1 MKTDDKKSTQS
12 IASKAKPEESKVS
25 EEPIITKE
33 KDLTSLNNPKDQIVN
48 NEEQLNNEISQE
60 RNEEIQNQ
68 EEEENKNQEENES
81 ENMDEDLKFKFKEK
95 LLTNEVHRIY
105 GNRLREDYKYD
116 NEGENGLFE
125 ASPRIVKIA
134 GFELNKKIMTKI
146 NVINKSKY
154 TERIIILPP
163 TTPNF
168 KIKYTKRGQ
177 IAPGLS
183 ETIYLFFTPGEYKYY
198 TDNICINCPGNKII
212 IPIHAYPKMNIFV
225 KEYIP
230 KLIDFGNIT
239 IDTSVTKNISVK
251 NLIDQNFRYKITP
264 INDCKEI
271 KIEKMEDT
279 FYEMKDNLIKIT
291 INPQK
296 YGIFKGEYEFQVS
309 EVDFQPYIFT
319 VFATCNS
326 FETSNVFFPRYLA
339 PINAK
344 KKQRIE
350 KEDLLNLMKQSE
362 KQNES
367 NIDNKEDKN
376 KKLNISKVEIL
387 NQTQKSENQV
397 PNNNPIIK
405 DNLLTEQE
413 MNTIS
418 RNIKTPAN
426 NSEIRT
432 EINKGNEEEKNN
444 EENINK
450 DKDNI
455 DDKINKDGK
464 NENKLEES
472 LASDITRPESKILN
486 RFKDLPSSK
495 EKEFLQYYNSNDD
508 KIQAK
513 EFKYIRFIGKEP
525 LNEKETNN
533 LLDERNTALQNIV
546 DFNCKMDKSRYKPEL
561 DKEKCVIDRDQE
573 FYLKPNFNT
582 NQNDNFFK
590 TRHYFKLLLKGLT
603 KIVMR
608 KRADDR
614 LKKLNEM
621 LAKHSIRNKESFANY
636 CDKDWINF
644 FSKDQQSADDDS
656 NFNFMQMKFIPPQLL
671 YREKIW
677 LTNEYSINSLKQNI
691 PHENNINLDEY
702 ESLKELE
709 RNDLQ
714 VINYSSF
721 SNPGLTQFDINLGDK
736 KIRPSCESEN
746 LIREERGDTEFDP
759 LKHKEYFDIAEKHLE
774 HLYTEPNDL
783 IFNNPL
789 LKNYKPINDITEC
802 SIDYNLQPRLIKE
815 CYVNN
820 SSYQN
825 DIYMKL
831 NLSFTDNDNIRTR
844 LVDNEAM
851 FLDSSLNFNFENM
864 KKMTQSDEKDLYI
877 KKNEKVDEDNF
888 IFELV
893 KDDDKAIVENIE
905 KEDSEVKNIRD
916 INKNGTFDIRKQ
928 EKINLENKFAAIKKK
943 WMSLVP
949 TYIEYINSGIKNP
962 ANKLMP

>member
-1 MKTDDKKSTQS
+1 MKTDEKKPQGVIS
-12 IASKAKPEESKVS
+12 SKTKQEESKVS
-25 EEPIITKE
+25 EEPLNPKE
-33 KDLTSLNNPKDQIVN
+33 KDINSVNNQNEIIN
-48 NEEQLNNEISQE
+48 NEEQSKNEISQE
-60 RNEEIQNQ
+60 GNDEMEMK
-68 EEEENKNQEENES
+68 EEENKNQEENEP

-146 NVINKSKY
+146 NIINKSKY

-168 KIKYTKRGQ
+168 KIRYTKRGQ

-212 IPIHAYPKMNIFV
+212 IPIHAYPRMNIFV

-230 KLIDFGNIT
+230 KLIDFGNVP
-239 IDTSVTKNISVK
+239 IDTTVSKNISVK
-251 NLIDQNFRYKITP
+251 NLIDQNFKYKITP
-264 INDCKEI
+264 INDCPEI

-296 YGIFKGEYEFQVS
+296 YGIFRGEYEFQVS
-309 EVDFQPYIFT
+309 EVDFQPYTFT
-319 VFATCNS
+319 IFATCNS
-326 FETSNVFFPRYLA
+326 FETSNVLYPRYLA
-339 PINAK
+339 PLNYK

-350 KEDLLNLMKQSE
+350 KEDILSLMKQAE

-367 NIDNKEDKN
+367 EINNKEENKKITLSKIDN
-376 KKLNISKVEIL
+376 LNE
-387 NQTQKSENQV
+387 TQKSENQI
-397 PNNNPIIK
+397 PTNNPIIK
-405 DNLLTEQE
+405 ENLLTQQE
-413 MNTIS
+413 MDTIT
-418 RNIKTPAN
+418 RNIKTPVNA
-426 NSEIRT
+426 SEI
-432 EINKGNEEEKNN
+432 KAEEKPDEKNK
-444 EENINK
+444 ENKENK
-450 DKDNI
+450 DNNNMI
-455 DDKINKDGK
+455 IEKINDAKK
-464 NENKLEES
+464 ENNKLEES
-472 LASDITRPESKILN
+472 IASDITRPESKILN
-486 RFKDLPSSK
+486 RFKDMPSSK
-495 EKEFLQYYNSNDD
+495 EKEFLQYYNNNDE

-525 LNEKETNN
+525 LTEKETNN
-533 LLDERNTALQNIV
+533 LLDERNNALQNII
-546 DFNCKMDKSRYKPEL
+546 DFNCKMDKSRHKPEL

-573 FYLKPNFNT
+573 YYLKPNFNT

-614 LKKLNEM
+614 LKKLNDM
-621 LAKHSIRNKESFANY
+621 LVKNNIRNKDSFANY

-644 FSKDQQSADDDS
+644 FSKDQQSANDDS

-714 VINYSSF
+714 VINYNSF

-759 LKHKEYFDIAEKHLE
+759 LKHKEFFEIADKHLE
-774 HLYTEPNDL
+774 HIYTEPNDL

-789 LKNYKPINDITEC
+789 LKNYKSINDVTEC

-851 FLDSSLNFNFENM
+851 FLDSSLNFNFDNM
-864 KKMTQSDEKDLYI
+864 KKMTQTDEKDLFI

-893 KDDDKAIVENIE
+893 KEDDKAIIENIE
-905 KEDSEVKNIRD
+905 KEDNEVKNIRD

-928 EKINLENKFAAIKKK
+928 EKINLENKLSAIKKK